1 MEIIEQFDQNVL
13 ILALDGELMG
23 GPDAETFRRTID
35 VAIEED
41 RVQVVVDM
49 QKVKWMNSSGLG
61 MIISAMTSLRS
72 SNGDLK
78 LANLSDRL
86 RRPFEITKLDN
97 VIQQFSSVGAA
108 VESYQ

>member
-1 MEIIEQFDQNVL
+1 MEINEKFDQEVL
-13 ILALDGELMG
+13 ILTLDGELMG
-23 GPDAETFRRTID
+23 GPDAEKFRRTID
-35 VAIEED
+35 HAIEED

-49 QKVKWMNSSGLG
+49 DKVKWMNSSGLG
-61 MIISAMTSLRS
+61 MLISALTSLRS

-97 VIQQFSSVGAA
+97 VIQQFPSVSAA
-108 VESYQ
+108 VNSFK